1 MKLGS
6 IRLLALFLLLATG
19 VFIFSTNNLHAQQDG
34 PLQPVKWSAELEEE
48 DGLYLLTFNAEIE
61 KGWYVYSQFI
71 GDVGP
76 VPTTFYFNDTLGEN
90 YILVGVASEDGKKVS
105 DGMDPIWEAQIKKF
119 GLGATFVQ
127 KVKAVQLDS
136 LVKAE
141 VEFMTCNDEMCLP
154 PEVVEFTFNLKT
166 GAVNVNGEVI
176 NEGKL
181 DLGSNNYGRFG
192 IPVTKCVEE
201 ETAQGFW
208 MFLLLGMGGGF
219 VALLTPC
226 VFPMIPLTV
235 SFFTKGAN
243 KTRSKG
249 IFDASF
255 YGVSIIFIYF
265 LLSVPFLVFNIS
277 PDILNEFSTNPVV
290 NMVFFAVFI
299 IFAISF
305 FGVFEITLPASFAN
319 RADKAS
325 DVGGLVGIFFMA
337 LTLAIVSF
345 SCTGPILGS
354 LLVGALTTP
363 GGQTN
368 LVAGMVGFGTA
379 LALPFSLFAMFPSY
393 LNKLPK
399 SGGWLNSVKVV
410 LGFAEVALAIKFLS
424 QVDTVLQWGILKREL
439 FLGIWIVVGIG
450 MVLYLFGLITF
461 PHDSKPVKLSVG
473 RKAFGVAVLAFT
485 IYLVPGLFGVNLKLL
500 SGFPPPMSYSFF
512 YDPGD
517 EHIEPIINDYDE
529 ALALAQKEDKPLL
542 IDFTGWA
549 CVNCRQMEENVWV
562 EPEIKKML
570 TEEYV
575 LVSLYV
581 DERTSLPEDQHYYS
595 DFLGGN
601 ITTVGRKWK
610 DFQGQNFKAISQP
623 WYVIVS
629 PEERI
634 ISNPSG
640 ATNTA
645 GQYQD
650 FLECGLKA
658 FNQSRPTSL
667 K

>member
-6 IRLLALFLLLATG
+6 IRLLALFVLLATG
-19 VFIFSTNNLHAQQDG
+19 IILFTSHDLKAQQDG
-34 PLQPVKWSAELEEE
+34 PLQPVKWSAELAEE

-76 VPTTFYFNDTLGEN
+76 VPTTFYFNDTLGQN
-90 YILVGVASEDGKKVS
+90 YILVGVASEEGKKVS
-105 DGMDPIWEAQIKKF
+105 DGMDPIWEAPIKKF
-119 GLGATFVQ
+119 GLSATFVQ
-127 KVKAVQLDS
+127 KVKAVKADS

-154 PEVVEFTFNLKT
+154 PDVVEFTFSLKT

-176 NEGKL
+176 DAGKL
-181 DLGSNNYGRFG
+181 DLTGNNYGRFG

-208 MFLLLGMGGGF
+208 MFLLLGIGGGF
-219 VALLTPC
+219 LALLTPC

-235 SFFTKGAN
+235 SFFTKGGN
-243 KTRSKG
+243 KSRNKG

-255 YGVSIIFIYF
+255 YGLSIIFIYF

-277 PDILNEFSTNPVV
+277 PDILNEFSTNPIV
-290 NMVFFAVFI
+290 NMVFFIVFI
-299 IFAISF
+299 VFAISF
-305 FGVFEITLPASFAN
+305 FGVFEITLPASLAN
-319 RADKAS
+319 KADKAS

-363 GGQTN
+363 GGQWN

-379 LALPFSLFAMFPSY
+379 LALPFALFAMFPNY

-399 SGGWLNSVKVV
+399 SGGWLNSVKIV
-410 LGFAEVALAIKFLS
+410 LGFIEVALAIKFLS
-424 QVDTVLQWGILKREL
+424 QADTVMQWGILKREL
-439 FLGIWIVVGIG
+439 FLGIWVAVG
-450 MVLYLFGLITF
+450 VLQTLYLFGLITF
-461 PHDSKPVKLSVG
+461 PHDSKPASLSWA
-473 RKAFGVAVLAFT
+473 RKGFGVLTLAFT
-485 IYLVPGLFGVNLKLL
+485 LYLIPGLFGVNLKLL

-512 YDPGD
+512 YDGGE
-517 EHIEPIINDYDE
+517 EHIEPIVNDYEE
-529 ALALAQKEDKPLL
+529 ALALAQKEGKPLL

-562 EPEIKKML
+562 EPDIKKML
-570 TEEYV
+570 TEDYV
-575 LVSLYV
+575 LLSLYV
-581 DERTSLPEDQHYYS
+581 DERTSLPEDQQYNS
-595 DFLGGN
+595 EFLGGT
-601 ITTVGRKWK
+601 ITTIGRKWK

-634 ISNPSG
+634 ISNPVG
-640 ATNTA
+640 ATTA
-645 GQYQD
+645 GKYQD
-650 FLECGLKA
+650 YLECGLKA